1 MKIRVDLYGTL
12 GQKIPGYRHSQGIE
26 MDIIEGATVSDL
38 LALLEIDRFQKAVVA
53 IDGRIYKSNDKIP
66 AGARARIFQPVHG
79 G

>member
-12 GQKIPGYRHSQGIE
+12 SQKIPGYRHSQGIE
-26 MDIIEGATVSDL
+26 LDITEGATVSDL
-38 LALLEIDRFQKAVVA
+38 LALLEIDTSQKAIVA
-53 IDGRIYKSNDKIP
+53 IDSRICKPNEKIP